1 MKTESQPIL
10 RIKNLNKT
18 YEGGFRALKNV
29 NLELKQGEILA
40 LLGPNGAGKTTLIS
54 AICSLINVSSGQI
67 TVNGLDIVED
77 YRKVRQLIGL
87 VPQEITRDLFEKV
100 MDTVSFSRGVFGLK
114 PNDAYIQKIL
124 EDLSLWDKHN
134 EKLGALSGGMK
145 RRVMIAK
152 ALAHEPKILFLDEPT
167 AGVDVQLRE
176 SMWRQVDELRKN
188 GVSVVLTTHYI
199 EEAERMADRI
209 AVINKGEIVVVDD
222 KSALMNELGK
232 KSLTVFL
239 KTKLQAIPK
248 DLNQFDL
255 SLSKDGSSI
264 TYTYDMKRK
273 NVTDFFSGLE
283 ACKVGIEDI
292 KTHETSLEEI
302 FVKLVEK

>member
-1 MKTESQPIL
+1 MSETIL
-10 RIKNLNKT
+10 KIKGLNKV
-18 YEGGFRALKNV
+18 YEGGFQALKNI

-54 AICSLINVSSGQI
+54 AVCSLIKITSGQI
-67 TVNGLDIVED
+67 TVNDLDIVED

-87 VPQEITRDLFEKV
+87 VPQELTKDLFEKV
-100 MDTVSFSRGVFGLK
+100 VDTVGFSRGVFGLK
-114 PNDAYIQKIL
+114 PDDVYVKKIL
-124 EDLSLWDKHN
+124 ESLSLWDKHDQ
-134 EKLGALSGGMK
+134 KLGALSGGMK

-176 SMWRQVDELRKN
+176 SMWRQVEELKKN

-209 AVINKGEIVVVDD
+209 AVINEGEIIIVDD
-222 KSALMNELGK
+222 KASLMKKLGK

-239 KTKLQAIPK
+239 KTKLEHIPK
-248 DLNQFDL
+248 DLKAFDVSLSEDGL
-255 SLSKDGSSI
+255 SLI
-264 TYTYDMKRK
+264 YTYDTKQK
-273 NVTDFFSGLE
+273 NVTGFFSCLE
-283 ACKVGIEDI
+283 ACKVIIDDI

-302 FVKLVEK
+302 FVKLVEKQ

>member
-1 MKTESQPIL
+1 MAQTIL
-10 RIKNLNKT
+10 KIKNLNKT
-18 YEGGFRALKNV
+18 YDGGFEALKNI

-54 AICSLINVSSGQI
+54 AVCSLIKVTSGQI
-67 TVNGLDIVED
+67 TVNDLDIVDD

-100 MDTVSFSRGVFGLK
+100 VDTVSFSRGIFGLK
-114 PNDAYIQKIL
+114 ADAAYIQKTL
-124 EDLSLWDKHN
+124 ESLSLWEKRN

-176 SMWRQVDELRKN
+176 SMWRQVDELRKS

-209 AVINKGEIVVVDD
+209 AVINEGEIIVVDD
-222 KSALMNELGK
+222 KASLMGKLGK
-232 KSLTVFL
+232 KSLTIFL
-239 KTKLQAIPK
+239 KTALQTLPEN
-248 DLNQFDL
+248 LNQYDV
-255 SLSKDGSSI
+255 SLSDDGSSI
-264 TYTYDMKRK
+264 TYTYDIRQK
-273 NVTDFFSGLE
+273 NVTSFFRCLE
-283 ACKVGIEDI
+283 DCQLIIDDI
-292 KTHETSLEEI
+292 KTQETSLEEI
-302 FVKLVEK
+302 FVKLVEKK